1 MSLGISPT
9 PATSF
14 PSPPHTAGSLP
25 RGGGI
30 LLNKSSD
37 DAARSRRI
45 SEPASPGPLASPS
58 GSPSPTHEKSAPLLS
73 PLDVGAAQ
81 QLSASASGSG
91 TGGGSAGGT
100 TPRIRFAPLPDP
112 TRPRSSSAGTDPAWA
127 GAGDAGGGDGDGRHQ
142 TVVVTDVKGYDNALE
157 SEDDDDDDEAREKR
171 SRRWSKSMTMGM
183 GSVDWGSGWKGTKK
197 ILTMG
202 LMGDDEEEGY
212 SNGAPLKKS
221 VSTGGFIGS

>member
-14 PSPPHTAGSLP
+14 PSPPHTAGDLP

-30 LLNKSSD
+30 LLNKSPD
-37 DAARSRRI
+37 DAARTRRI
-45 SEPASPGPLASPS
+45 SEP
-58 GSPSPTHEKSAPLLS
+58 GSPIVIEPPSAPSSPMYERSAPLLS
-73 PLDVGAAQ
+73 PLDVGSAQ
-81 QLSASASGSG
+81 QVGMSGSG
-91 TGGGSAGGT
+91 SGGSAGGI

-112 TRPRSSSAGTDPAWA
+112 TRPRSSSTGTDPTWT
-127 GAGDAGGGDGDGRHQ
+127 GPDTGFEGEGGGQGQHQ
-142 TVVVTDVKGYDNALE
+142 TVVVTDVRGYDNALE

-171 SRRWSKSMTMGM
+171 SRRWSKGMTMGM
-183 GSVDWGSGWKGTKK
+183 GSVDWGSSWKGTKK

-202 LMGDDEEEGY
+202 LIGDDEGDAY
-212 SNGAPLKKS
+212 ADGAPLKKS